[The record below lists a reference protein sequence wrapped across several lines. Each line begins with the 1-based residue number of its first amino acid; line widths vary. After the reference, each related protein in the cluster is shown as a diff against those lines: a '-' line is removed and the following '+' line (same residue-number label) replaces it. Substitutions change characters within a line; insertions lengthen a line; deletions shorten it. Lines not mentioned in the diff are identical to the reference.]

1 MEAVVKSA
9 LIKSPFNVNWEHRHC
24 YLRFQQWP
32 RIITALKFMTHVCF
46 YAIIKAPR
54 RINVLLGDNI
64 FTNSVVGEAQ
74 ALLLMPVCSG
84 TLIVQTT

>member
-32 RIITALKFMTHVCF
+32 GIITALKFMTHVCF
-46 YAIIKAPR
+46 YAILKASS
-54 RINVLLGDNI
+54 RIIALLGENI
-64 FTNSVVGEAQ
+64 FTNGVVSEAQ
-74 ALLLMPVCSG
+74 ALLLMLGRSR
-84 TLIVQTT
+84 TIII